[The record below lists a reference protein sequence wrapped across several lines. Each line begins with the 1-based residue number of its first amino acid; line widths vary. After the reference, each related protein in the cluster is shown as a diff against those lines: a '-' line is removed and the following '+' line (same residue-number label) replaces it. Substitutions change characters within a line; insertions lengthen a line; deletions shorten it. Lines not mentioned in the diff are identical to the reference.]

1 MLTAETL
8 HPSDLTGAD
17 LAAWRALAAANPAFA
32 SPLLGP
38 DFALEVGRVRDDA
51 RVAIWRRDHKAIGFL
66 PHHRRPGGLARPIG
80 SPFSDYHA
88 LVGAA
93 DAGLKGPEALALADL
108 SAFRFTGLV
117 DPYGVFDGAV
127 AERSP
132 SFVVAL
138 DQPAPDYLEGLRA
151 ASPKRFKNY
160 RRLDAKLDREVGPLR
175 LVAAD
180 YSDEAFETLLGWKRA
195 QLDRTGL
202 ADFLRP
208 GWTRALLR
216 NLFERRRGETQGLL
230 VMLYA
235 GEQMVGGHFGV
246 RQGEIY
252 HPWIAATDPQFAPW
266 SPGITVLARAIAA
279 MPDMGLKVY
288 DLGPSHDHYKRHYA
302 MPAAEVGEGLAAAA
316 SPAGRMAGGM
326 ESAWTLAGARRAGP
340 VGRLRRRLDVIATT
354 ELTAAG
360 RMRGFVEAVA
370 AQGKRRSVV
379 ESELG

>member
-8 HPSDLTGAD
+8 HPSDLSGAD
-17 LAAWRALAAANPAFA
+17 LSAWRVLAAAHPAFA

-51 RVAIWRRDHKAIGFL
+51 RVAIWRRDHRPVGFL

-93 DAGLKGPEALALADL
+93 DAGLKGPQALALAGI

-117 DPYGVFDGAV
+117 DPHGVFADAV

-132 SFVVAL
+132 SFVVQL
-138 DQPAPDYLEGLRA
+138 EQSAPDYLEALRA

-160 RRLDAKLDREVGPLR
+160 RRLDSKLDREVGPLR
-175 LVAAD
+175 LVGRD
-180 YSDEAFETLLGWKRA
+180 LSDEAFETLLDWKRA
-195 QLDRTGL
+195 QLARTGL

-208 GWTRALLR
+208 TWTRALLR
-216 NLFERRRGETQGLL
+216 NLFERRRGDTQGLL

-246 RQGEIY
+246 RQGAVY

-279 MPDMGLKVY
+279 MPELGLTTY
-288 DLGPSHDHYKRHYA
+288 DLGPSQDHYKRHYA
-302 MPAAEVGEGLAAAA
+302 LPGAEVGEGLAAAA
-316 SPAGRMAGGM
+316 SPAGRMAGGV

-340 VGRLRRRLDVIATT
+340 VGKLRRRLDVIATT
-354 ELTAAG
+354 ELTTAG
-360 RMRGFVEAVA
+360 RVRGFVEAVA
-370 AQGKRRSVV
+370 AQGRRRSVV

>member
-8 HPSDLTGAD
+8 HPSDLSGAD
-17 LAAWRALAAANPAFA
+17 LAAWRALAAAHPAFA

-38 DFALEVGRVRDDA
+38 AFALEVGRVRDDT
-51 RVAIWRRDHKAIGFL
+51 RVAVWRQGRQPVGFL

-93 DAGLKGPEALALADL
+93 DADLRGPQALALAGL

-117 DPYGVFDGAV
+117 DPHGVFADAV
-127 AERSP
+127 AERTP
-132 SFVVAL
+132 GFVVNL
-138 DQPAPDYLEGLRA
+138 DGPVEDYLEGLRA

-160 RRLDAKLDREVGPLR
+160 RRLDNKLEREVGPLR
-175 LVAAD
+175 LVAGD
-180 YSDEAFETLLGWKRA
+180 PSDEAFEALLAWKSA
-195 QLDRTGL
+195 QLARTGL

-216 NLFERRRGETQGLL
+216 NLFDRRKGEMQGLL

-235 GEQMVGGHFGV
+235 GPHMVGGHFGV
-246 RQGEIY
+246 RQGAVY
-252 HPWIAATDPQFAPW
+252 HPWIAATDPTFAPW

-279 MPDMGLKVY
+279 MPDMGLTTY

-302 MPAAEVGEGLAAAA
+302 QPSAKVGEGLAAAA
-316 SPAGRMAGGM
+316 SPAGRMAGGV

-340 VGRLRRRLDVIATT
+340 VGKLRRRLDVIATT

-360 RMRGFVEAVA
+360 RVRGFVEAVA
-370 AQGKRRSVV
+370 AQGRRRSVV